1 MGKEFIGPKFVCSK
15 AQPAAES
22 TWALQVNFYNDDEN
36 ADCRKSLMVI
46 GGRKGE
52 IDIPDR
58 SMDVLQHRNAKY
70 VQVFI
75 NTLTQPS
82 KDVLQHCCGA
92 LHFNMTKLRCSL
104 TF

>member
-1 MGKEFIGPKFVCSK
+1 MSIGPKFVCSK

-22 TWALQVNFYNDDEN
+22 TWTLQDNLYNDDEN
-36 ADCRKSLMVI
+36 ADCRKSLVVI
-46 GGRKGE
+46 GGREGE

-82 KDVLQHCCGA
+82 KDVLKHCCDA
-92 LHFNMTKLRCSL
+92 LHFNITKFRCSL
-104 TF
+104 TL